1 MRKMIKLFF
10 LFLLL
15 VLAACVPVLASLL
28 SLPEAYI
35 KRINDIDWIAWYA
48 ALLSLYGFYE
58 KYQKRNKDFGYMIY
72 VSSLVNQLEKMDEVI
87 VNIDILQKMTI
98 NEGLDKI
105 TQKVE
110 HIQESAT
117 SVFSMIAS
125 KLGNVDQHFKSSH
138 KKTFNEDIE
147 ENIYPKFSHLL
158 QNIKQT
164 PQNQENFKKYAQ
176 MLHDS
181 VVKEKDKLVQIIQKI
196 RDKC

>member
-35 KRINDIDWIAWYA
+35 NCINNIDWIAWYA

-110 HIQESAT
+110 HIQEIAT

-164 PQNQENFKKYAQ
+164 SQNQENFKKSAQ